1 MIDNKYIIYHIP
13 GKKIG
18 VTNDLYNRVECQ
30 QGYEVGEY
38 EILES
43 SDDIKYISKINSL
56 YGNSKTDEYG
66 NPETATTRIQEQDR
80 QKKAKP
86 KKIVEKPRPKPT
98 YLNGNVIDLMPFLP
112 DEEWWKIF
120 EEEPPKEKFL
130 LRVPRRKLKGL
141 ASLLNVG

>member
-1 MIDNKYIIYHIP
+1 MNVHKYREMLRYITKPRDNLSVNEK
-13 GKKIG
+13 KKI
-18 VTNDLYNRVECQ
+18 VKDFYKKAEQ
-30 QGYEVGEY
+30 PKSKPMP
-38 EILES
+38 IL
-43 SDDIKYISKINSL
+43 KYISKINSL

-120 EEEPPKEKFL
+120 KNECWFC
-130 LRVPRRKLKGL
+130 RR
-141 ASLLNVG
+141 